1 MSGIT
6 RRRVSASWQRGRES
20 SAPGVSVDVV
30 QPRLVGVPPK
40 RGRESVSPYDDLP
53 DSSHGHPLRRG
64 WGDRRK
70 RCPSALCV
78 TCLCSGEGSQG
89 PSYDSQKPFSS
100 LAEVIEHIPFLLF
113 NLFVYRENS
122 YGKLPLKGNQGE
134 CNAHTETG
142 TLACIPV
149 EPVSLLSRCGR
160 RIFGCGVR
168 TVSIQKQRSSAS
180 ASEVSFERRHM
191 SRRRSRRCSCRGPE
205 TVACLVGCHR

>member
-1 MSGIT
+1 MSGLTIGCL
-6 RRRVSASWQRGRES
+6 SASWQRGCES
-20 SAPGVSVDVV
+20 SAPGVCVDVV
-30 QPRLVGVPPK
+30 QPRLVGVPRK
-40 RGRESVSPYDDLP
+40 RGRESVSAYDDLP
-53 DSSHGHPLRRG
+53 DSSHGHTLGRG
-64 WGDRRK
+64 RGDRCK

-122 YGKLPLKGNQGE
+122 YGKLPLKGNHGE

-149 EPVSLLSRCGR
+149 EPPVCFHVAGE
-160 RIFGCGVR
+160 G
-168 TVSIQKQRSSAS
+168 SSA
-180 ASEVSFERRHM
+180 AE
-191 SRRRSRRCSCRGPE
+191 
-205 TVACLVGCHR
+205 